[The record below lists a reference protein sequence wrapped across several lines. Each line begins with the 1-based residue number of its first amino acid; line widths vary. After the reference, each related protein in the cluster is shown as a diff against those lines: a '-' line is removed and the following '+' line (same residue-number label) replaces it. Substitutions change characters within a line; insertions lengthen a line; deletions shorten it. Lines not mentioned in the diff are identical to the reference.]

1 MYYEIRIDVAISVV
15 VERYI
20 DTTQHKIL
28 TQNFNFIS
36 KLKGQSYL
44 LNFKYIKGL
53 VNDVVLSLDMI
64 DKIGPA

>member
-1 MYYEIRIDVAISVV
+1 MNYEIRIDVAISVV

-36 KLKGQSYL
+36 KSNGSSYL